1 MLKYVGYYGW
11 SSAVDSTNT
20 LEGRR
25 NIKMNILDAVAK
37 DYMKSN
43 IPAFNVGDQVKVHIR
58 IKEGNRERVQ
68 VFEGFVLKRQNGGIA
83 ETFTVRKMSS
93 GVGVEKTFPL
103 HSPWIEKI
111 EVIRHGDV
119 RRAKLNYMRERTGK
133 AAKIKIKDG
142 ASVKNVIAD
151 ASEVTEE
158 LVEEADVANAE
169 EAAEATAEE
178 AVETV
183 EAAEEVVEEA
193 TEAVEEAVEEKTE
206 E

>member
-1 MLKYVGYYGW
+1 MIKCLGYYGW
-11 SSAVDSTNT
+11 SSAVDSKNT

-25 NIKMNILDAVAK
+25 NIDMNILDAVAK

-83 ETFTVRKMSS
+83 ETFTVRKISS
-93 GVGVEKTFPL
+93 GVGVEKTFPI

-111 EVIRHGDV
+111 EVTRHGDV

-133 AAKIKIKDG
+133 AAKIKVKDG
-142 ASVKNVIAD
+142 VSVKNLQ
-151 ASEVTEE
+151 EE
-158 LVEEADVANAE
+158 LVEAPV
-169 EAAEATAEE
+169 EE
-178 AVETV
+178 AVEAPVEEVAEEVVEATEEV
-183 EAAEEVVEEA
+183 AEAAEEVVEEA
-193 TEAVEEAVEEKTE
+193 TEEKTE